1 MDTPRHKTHKRQ
13 THSYTPYSKS
23 AGSQVSDPLQMILE
37 EGAKDAY
44 SRQWHRIERGLRLN
58 RLRRFVEDI
67 STDYAMNKEEK
78 ENLFLFLQKALDKKL
93 LNTLK
98 VVLYDTVEQRITS
111 IKGLD
116 MKRREDGQ
124 LIYELNPKKIR
135 DDATRK
141 RKKEDLPSVSI
152 SLPSTSSSST
162 LSATHNFPLSLEEK
176 IEDDDFSEKKKGE

>member
-1 MDTPRHKTHKRQ
+1 MDTPRHKTQKRQ
-13 THSYTPYSKS
+13 THSYTPYTKNT
-23 AGSQVSDPLQMILE
+23 GQPSDQLQTMLE

-58 RLRRFVEDI
+58 RLRLFVEHI
-67 STDYAMNKEEK
+67 SADYAMNKEEK
-78 ENLFLFLQKALDKKL
+78 DNLFLFLQKALDKKL

-98 VVLYDTVEQRITS
+98 VVLYDTVAQHITS

-116 MKRREDGQ
+116 MKRNEEGQ
-124 LIYELNPKKIR
+124 LMYELNAKKPR

-152 SLPSTSSSST
+152 SSSILPSS
-162 LSATHNFPLSLEEK
+162 HVINEK
-176 IEDDDFSEKKKGE
+176 IEDIEEQKGE